1 MKTCKLY
8 RLAVAITLVLSAS
21 AWAAGKPAALT
32 GWVHSVAGV
41 PQMGAAV
48 EIMASGSLHAVRVFT
63 DENGFYSAKN
73 LLPGVYHVR
82 VTAPTFLPS
91 LRENVNL
98 RSGAERVVNLTLE
111 TLFDAMRTL
120 PRKPGVSDD
129 DDWNWTLRSCA
140 NRPILRMV
148 NGLPEIV
155 SRERGE
161 EPLLRGQV
169 AFVAGASDDFN
180 TASSGDMSTAFSV
193 QSSVFSVGTLSFE
206 GNVGYGS
213 GTPGVVRATYT
224 HRMENGSTPR
234 IAFTMRRFATPDSV
248 LHDGAL
254 QALSLT
260 TSDDF
265 TLGNALEF
273 KAGSDLQ
280 TIQFMGRVTAARPF
294 GSVTLHLSPDT
305 VVEYKYTTSEPNTR
319 LEKGFDSAPADLSES
334 SPRMSVV
341 GNNPI
346 LERAHHQEISLSRR
360 LGKTKV
366 QTAFYYD
373 RIANTMLTGVGDASA
388 EVGSVL
394 PDIYSETFT
403 YAGRQ
408 LKTTGLR
415 LVVQRNLPAGLTGTV
430 DYAYGGVLDV
440 APNTSWE
447 ALDSG
452 GLRNVR
458 RQAVTGKMSG
468 TAPKLKTRWI
478 ASYRWIN
485 GDAVTPVDMFDTSPG
500 QAAAYWNVFIRQ
512 PLPGSMFMVN
522 HVEALLEV
530 DNLLAQGYVPVM
542 GKDGRTLYLVQ
553 APRTLRGGLAF
564 SF

>member
-1 MKTCKLY
+1 
-8 RLAVAITLVLSAS
+8 
-21 AWAAGKPAALT
+21 
-32 GWVHSVAGV
+32 
-41 PQMGAAV
+41 
-48 EIMASGSLHAVRVFT
+48 MASGSLRAVRVFT
-63 DENGFYSAKN
+63 DDKGVYSAKD
-73 LLPGVYHVR
+73 LLPGIYHIR
-82 VTAPTFLPS
+82 VTAPAFLPS
-91 LRENVNL
+91 VRENVNL
-98 RSGAERVVNLTLE
+98 RSGAAHVVNLTLE
-111 TLFDAMRTL
+111 TLFDAMQTL
-120 PRKPGVSDD
+120 PRTPGASDD

-140 NRPILRMV
+140 NRPILRIV
-148 NGLPEIV
+148 NGRPELV
-155 SRERGE
+155 SKEGAE
-161 EPLLRGQV
+161 EHPLTGQV

-193 QSSVFSVGTLSFE
+193 QSSVFNTGTLSFD
-206 GNVGYGS
+206 GHVGYGS
-213 GTPGVVRATYT
+213 GTPGLVRATYT
-224 HRMENGSTPR
+224 HRMENGSRPLV
-234 IAFTMRRFATPDSV
+234 ALTMRRFATPDSV

-254 QALSLT
+254 QALALT

-273 KAGSDLQ
+273 RAGSELQ

-305 VVEYKYTTSEPNTR
+305 VVEYRYATSEPNSR

-341 GNNPI
+341 GVSPI
-346 LERAHHQEISLSRR
+346 LERAHHQELSFSHRM
-360 LGKTKV
+360 GKTKV

-373 RIANTMLTGVGDASA
+373 RIANTMLTGVGDAGA
-388 EVGSVL
+388 EVGTVL
-394 PDIYSETFT
+394 PDIYSETFS

-415 LVVQRNLPAGLTGTV
+415 LVVQRNLPAGLTGTL

-440 APNTSWE
+440 APNTSWD
-447 ALDSG
+447 ALGSS
-452 GLRNVR
+452 LRTVR
-458 RQAVTGKMSG
+458 REAVAAKMSG
-468 TAPKLKTRWI
+468 TTPKLRTHWI

-485 GDAVTPVDMFDTSPG
+485 GNAVTPVDMFDVSPG
-500 QAAAYWNVFIRQ
+500 QAGAYWNLFIRQ
-512 PLPGSMFMVN
+512 PLPGSMFVVN

-530 DNLLAQGYVPVM
+530 DNLLAQGYVPLV